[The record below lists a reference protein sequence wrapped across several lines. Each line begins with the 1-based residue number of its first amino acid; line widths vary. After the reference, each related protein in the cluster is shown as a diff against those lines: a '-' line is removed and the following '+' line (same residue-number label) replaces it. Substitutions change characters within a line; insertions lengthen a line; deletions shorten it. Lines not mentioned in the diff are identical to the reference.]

1 MRTSLSSDRDDIIFR
16 EMKVLIKTTF
26 ISILIDDY
34 AYGTEMITT
43 FFFTILFYFRF
54 ILYKIGWKIGSIL
67 S

>member
-1 MRTSLSSDRDDIIFR
+1 MIMRG
-16 EMKVLIKTTF
+16 
-26 ISILIDDY
+26 Y
-34 AYGTEMITT
+34 TEMITT

>member
-16 EMKVLIKTTF
+16 EMKVLIKRTF

-34 AYGTEMITT
+34 AWYGNDNYI
-43 FFFTILFYFRF
+43 FLHHPFYFRF